1 MAQERQAQC
10 EGQQDASTEAFMDL
24 MARART
30 VFRALPIPA
39 MAQRMLGSAIGHYP
53 GPYTTQTLFAKT
65 FAALR
70 SHGVEGVAQE
80 LERLGVKLETS
91 HRTA

>member
-1 MAQERQAQC
+1 
-10 EGQQDASTEAFMDL
+10 MDL

-91 HRTA
+91 RRTA

>member
-1 MAQERQAQC
+1 
-10 EGQQDASTEAFMDL
+10 
-24 MARART
+24 
-30 VFRALPIPA
+30 

-53 GPYTTQTLFAKT
+53 GPYTMQTLFAKT

-91 HRTA
+91 RRTT